1 MNRRAFARACAA
13 LAACASALPPARAHA
28 TPLTDAERDALDRG
42 ESVRR
47 HVDADLEEGTY
58 IGGLS
63 YCVAEAPAPFVL
75 AMLADASVYKRI
87 LALTLEAAPAGRKGA
102 DQLVR
107 FEHGGKLGTAAY
119 TMRVRPAD
127 PEGVIRFWMDPAF
140 DHEIEDVWGY
150 VRVEPLGPARCL
162 VTYAVLCDLGTV
174 IRVLFGERIR
184 DYALDTSEHVR
195 RVAAERYSARVLAVP

>member
-13 LAACASALPPARAHA
+13 LAACACALPPARARA
-28 TPLTDAERDALDRG
+28 TPLTEAERVALDRG

-47 HVDADLEEGTY
+47 HVDADLDEGTY

-75 AMLADASVYKRI
+75 AMLADVSVYKRI
-87 LALTLEAAPAGRKGA
+87 LALTLEADPAGKKGD

-107 FEHGGKLGTAAY
+107 FKHGGRLGTAAY
-119 TMRVRPAD
+119 TMRIRPAD
-127 PEGVIRFWMDPAF
+127 PQGVIRFWMDPAF

-150 VRVEPLGPARCL
+150 VRVEPLGPERCL

-174 IRVLFGERIR
+174 VRVLFGERIR
-184 DYALDTSEHVR
+184 EYALDTAEHVR
-195 RVAAERYSARVLAVP
+195 WVAAERHAARGLPAS